1 MKNKKMNLNPK
12 KKCLYIKN
20 KYIFKNTKLNNT
32 INPNFENKKLIS
44 DYNVNKKDSAT
55 ISKQF
60 SKKSVKPVYQNI
72 YSQKAKH
79 SLKGNQ
85 NFLST
90 KNIHIK
96 SPRKE
101 IIEDPN
107 LFATYVESISGR
119 KSGNKKYEISN
130 PFKERSNSENSL
142 NIFNRTYTS
151 FNNKENNKDTKNNNI
166 LKDNNK
172 KILLKIKIIILL

>member
-1 MKNKKMNLNPK
+1 MNLNPK

-130 PFKERSNSENSL
+130 PFKERSNSV
-142 NIFNRTYTS
+142 
-151 FNNKENNKDTKNNNI
+151 I
-166 LKDNNK
+166 LILIIR
-172 KILLKIKIIILL
+172 KIIKIQRIIIF